1 MRIRTHYGC
10 MFPIAQINS
19 HGLMQRSMVGANATD
34 PVVPDRPKRQ
44 RRRKARQAAARRV
57 PVFRLRGTS

>member
-1 MRIRTHYGC
+1 

-19 HGLMQRSMVGANATD
+19 HGLMRRSMVGANATD